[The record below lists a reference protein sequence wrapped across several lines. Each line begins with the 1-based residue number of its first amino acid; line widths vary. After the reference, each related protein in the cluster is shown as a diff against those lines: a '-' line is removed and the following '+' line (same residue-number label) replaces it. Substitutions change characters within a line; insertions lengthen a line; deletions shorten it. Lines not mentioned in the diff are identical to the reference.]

1 MKRGGV
7 KNTKKVCPWL
17 YGWLRS
23 SYCIDSSCFGILL
36 LMQCSAV
43 IKMRNLQFCV
53 FPILSSAASFDH
65 GHISLHATLLCRWDI
80 YYLDRCHTSSCVR
93 FYFWKND
100 ALLNSYWYL
109 SSLSEA
115 ERGSF
120 QKQAAK
126 QQNLQALPK
135 QEGPRESFRLHK
147 DLRIRN
153 QRWIYKKNSGQ
164 RRRSPRVY
172 TTEEKTSL
180 YTSR

>member
-53 FPILSSAASFDH
+53 FPILSAAASFDH

-126 QQNLQALPK
+126 QQNLQALPQTGRASWIFSSPQRPAYTQSQMNLRK
-135 QEGPRESFRLHK
+135 EFRATPPLA
-147 DLRIRN
+147 
-153 QRWIYKKNSGQ
+153 
-164 RRRSPRVY
+164 
-172 TTEEKTSL
+172 
-180 YTSR
+180 